1 MQLHLGTLYVVQLTT
16 FSLLTLAVLL
26 MGLRYPQERALR
38 HWGLGGM
45 LASIG
50 MLLIALRP
58 ALPAWLSVDAA
69 NIILFIALSLTW
81 SGALAL
87 EQHRPR
93 WRTQLG
99 LVLTASASLLA
110 MSSSPAYFEQR
121 AMLYSAC
128 YLLFNLLTVAV
139 FIKSPHR
146 QRFGYR
152 LASTLILV
160 LMLLQFARFMLALH
174 FSQGALAVSAHFVMA
189 NFVLILLEFAK
200 ILAFIFVCF
209 ESLEI
214 RLYQQAMRDPLTGL
228 FNRRAFHERAQPKLQ
243 QAIDIPVALL
253 VLDLDHFKKV
263 NDKHGHLAGD
273 DVLAYFGRL
282 MRNQLAPFDALYA
295 RSGGEEFT
303 VLLCGDAANHAALI
317 ADNLRAAL
325 AATPVQT
332 ADGLLLSQT
341 CSIGISRGTGGQ
353 NTLRQLVMEAD
364 LALYQA
370 KAQGRNRVCDAQ
382 ASPDASQATANPA

>member
-16 FSLLTLAVLL
+16 FTLLTLAVLL

-45 LASIG
+45 AASIG

-58 ALPAWLSVDAA
+58 VLPAWLSVEAA
-69 NIILFIALSLTW
+69 NIILFVALSLTW

-93 WRTQLG
+93 WGAQLG
-99 LVLTASASLLA
+99 LVLVASTGLLVI
-110 MSSSPAYFEQR
+110 SSSPAYFKQR

-128 YLLFNLLTVAV
+128 YVLFNLLTVAV
-139 FIKSPHR
+139 FVNSPHR
-146 QRFGYR
+146 QRLGYR
-152 LASTLILV
+152 LVTVLILL
-160 LMLLQFARFMLALH
+160 LMLLQAARFMLAMH
-174 FSQGALAVSAHFVMA
+174 FSQGALAVSAYFVMA

-214 RLYQQAMRDPLTGL
+214 RLYQQAMYDPLTGL
-228 FNRRAFHERAQPKLQ
+228 FNRRAFHERAQARLQ
-243 QAIDIPVALL
+243 QAIHTPVALL
-253 VLDLDHFKKV
+253 VLDLDHFKRV
-263 NDKHGHLAGD
+263 NDSHGHLAGD

-282 MRNQLAPFDALYA
+282 MRKQLAPFDALYA

-303 VLLCGDAANHAALI
+303 VLLCGDAANHAALT
-317 ADNLRAAL
+317 ADNLRVAL

-341 CSIGISRGTGGQ
+341 CSIGISRGRGGQ
-353 NTLRQLVMEAD
+353 CSLRQLVMEAD

-370 KAQGRNRVCDAQ
+370 KAQGRNQVCDAQ
-382 ASPDASQATANPA
+382 ASSPSSREVAAQA